1 MTKNLR
7 LRKIMKQLKNLEY
20 ATKEINKIGELETE
34 TIIESTKRK
43 LSAKEKEKINKINE
57 LEKDLRTET
66 VKRRMK
72 EKPVSFKMENKE
84 IARRKLIEL
93 KIEIKAEII
102 IKTGES
108 KTEIL
113 REVIE
118 KKSRQLNAKR
128 KLKKKKKWKN

>member
-20 ATKEINKIGELETE
+20 TTKEINKIGELETE

-72 EKPVSFKMENKE
+72 EKPVSFKMENKD
-84 IARRKLIEL
+84 IARRKIIEL
-93 KIEIKAEII
+93 KIDRDKC
-102 IKTGES
+102 
-108 KTEIL
+108 
-113 REVIE
+113 R
-118 KKSRQLNAKR
+118 N
-128 KLKKKKKWKN
+128 NN